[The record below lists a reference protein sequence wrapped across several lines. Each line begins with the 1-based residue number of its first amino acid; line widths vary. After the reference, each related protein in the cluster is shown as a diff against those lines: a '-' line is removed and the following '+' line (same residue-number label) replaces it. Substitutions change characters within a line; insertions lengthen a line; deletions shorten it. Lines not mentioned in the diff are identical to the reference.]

1 MRIAIAGATG
11 LIGHAAAARLAAGG
25 HSLVRIGRGEGNE
38 IRCDLRQPDDLPADA
53 LAGCEAL
60 IHAAGVTDEDFGD
73 AQSAYAKAIFGSMAL
88 AAAARRAGV
97 ARIVYVSSAHVYGPL
112 EGRIDE
118 ACPPNPISDYAIA
131 HFAAEQVIRRWALET
146 GGAALLLRPCAVFG
160 MPPSVERF
168 ARWSLIPFDFPR
180 QALGGR
186 IVLKTPGTQRRNFV
200 AAGGLAGLIG
210 GWLGQAGRGVQVH
223 NAAGDQEMTV
233 YDFALRCVAIA
244 REEGGR
250 ECVVERPAP
259 AVDPVPFLYA
269 ARDGSRVSHGS
280 LDEHA
285 RELMRVLIQ
294 DGKAKP

>member
-1 MRIAIAGATG
+1 M
-11 LIGHAAAARLAAGG
+11 
-25 HSLVRIGRGEGNE
+25 
-38 IRCDLRQPDDLPADA
+38 
-53 LAGCEAL
+53 
-60 IHAAGVTDEDFGD
+60 
-73 AQSAYAKAIFGSMAL
+73 
-88 AAAARRAGV
+88 
-97 ARIVYVSSAHVYGPL
+97 
-112 EGRIDE
+112 
-118 ACPPNPISDYAIA
+118 
-131 HFAAEQVIRRWALET
+131 
-146 GGAALLLRPCAVFG
+146 
-160 MPPSVERF
+160 
-168 ARWSLIPFDFPR
+168 
-180 QALGGR
+180 
-186 IVLKTPGTQRRNFV
+186 
-200 AAGGLAGLIG
+200 
-210 GWLGQAGRGVQVH
+210 H